1 MSNIV
6 KISKEDIIYHLKISC
21 QIPSLLEAIATR
33 TIITQTAKKENITI
47 EIAELQQEVDD
58 KNAQL
63 IMMNAKLENE
73 EAKNRKLSNI
83 IKLLYGQGNNINYP
97 N

>member
-1 MSNIV
+1 MQTWTEEEI
-6 KISKEDIIYHLKISC
+6 KELISYAK
-21 QIPSLLEAIATR
+21 SL
-33 TIITQTAKKENITI
+33 QH
-47 EIAELQQEVDD
+47 EVET
-58 KNAQL
+58 KSAQL

-83 IKLLYGQGNNINYP
+83 IKLMYGQGNQPNYP

>member
-1 MSNIV
+1 M
-6 KISKEDIIYHLKISC
+6 EDIQNS
-21 QIPSLLEAIATR
+21 R
-33 TIITQTAKKENITI
+33 TWNEEEIRDLILYAKD
-47 EIAELQQEVDD
+47 LQQQVDD

-83 IKLLYGQGNNINYP
+83 IKLLYGQGNNPYNS

>member
-1 MSNIV
+1 MQTWTEEEI
-6 KISKEDIIYHLKISC
+6 KELILY
-21 QIPSLLEAIATR
+21 
-33 TIITQTAKKENITI
+33 AKD
-47 EIAELQQEVDD
+47 LQQQVDD

-83 IKLLYGQGNNINYP
+83 IKLLYGQGNNNHSSY
-97 N
+97 

>member
-1 MSNIV
+1 M
-6 KISKEDIIYHLKISC
+6 EDIQNS
-21 QIPSLLEAIATR
+21 R
-33 TIITQTAKKENITI
+33 TWNEEEIRELILYAKS
-47 EIAELQQEVDD
+47 LQQEVDD

-83 IKLLYGQGNNINYP
+83 IKLLYGQGTNPYNSN
-97 N
+97 

>member
-1 MSNIV
+1 MQ
-6 KISKEDIIYHLKISC
+6 Y
-21 QIPSLLEAIATR
+21 QLETTNTNMQSWNEEEIKDL
-33 TIITQTAKKENITI
+33 ILYAKS
-47 EIAELQQEVDD
+47 LQQEVDD

-83 IKLLYGQGNNINYP
+83 IKLLYGQGNNPYGSN
-97 N
+97 